1 MDIITYLNKKEII
14 INDIDTEMYLTHIS
28 DNTIRNIVQNIMYF
42 EQKGV
47 IIAELKYSCNKKIYD
62 LQAVTNTNKIISLF
76 GLNIDV
82 LLRNMR
88 REKVI
93 V

>member
-1 MDIITYLNKKEII
+1 
-14 INDIDTEMYLTHIS
+14 
-28 DNTIRNIVQNIMYF
+28 MYF

-47 IIAELKYSCNKKIYD
+47 IITELQYICNKKIYD

-82 LLRNMR
+82 LLRNIR